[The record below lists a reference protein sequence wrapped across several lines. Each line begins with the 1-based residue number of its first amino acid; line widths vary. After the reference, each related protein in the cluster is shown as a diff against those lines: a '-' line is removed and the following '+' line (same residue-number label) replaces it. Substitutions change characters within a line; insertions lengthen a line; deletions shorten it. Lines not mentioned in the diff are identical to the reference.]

1 MNMWN
6 TSNMYVQKILSGID
20 ILFNFTLSAFSI
32 IIFFNFVTYVY
43 VVLFICFY
51 KQDQQVVIQ

>member
-1 MNMWN
+1 
-6 TSNMYVQKILSGID
+6 MYVQKILSGID

-32 IIFFNFVTYVY
+32 ITFLNFVTYVY